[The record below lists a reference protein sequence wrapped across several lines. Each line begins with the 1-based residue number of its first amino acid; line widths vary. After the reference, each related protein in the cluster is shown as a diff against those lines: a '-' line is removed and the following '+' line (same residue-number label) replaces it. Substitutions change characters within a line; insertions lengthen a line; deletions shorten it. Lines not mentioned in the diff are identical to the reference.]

1 LCFNPLA
8 FRWHIAG
15 VSLAEVWE
23 IATRTV
29 YDDRG
34 GSAMRRRLRA
44 AGFAVAIVMVA
55 VAVQASLGS
64 GQKAQGAT
72 VEMISPP
79 PDVALPVGQAVEI
92 RYRLAGIAATVQ
104 LWHDGVLLF
113 ADRVGN
119 GQEVVHPWAPIET
132 GLHCLTVRALD
143 DRGMLLATA
152 ELRLSGLPAGS
163 PVRLRNE
170 E

>member
-8 FRWHIAG
+8 FRWQITG
-15 VSLAEVWE
+15 VSLVEVWE
-23 IATRTV
+23 IATRAV
-29 YDDRG
+29 YDGVG
-34 GSAMRRRLRA
+34 GSAMRWRLRA
-44 AGFAVAIVMVA
+44 AGLAIALVMVAIV
-55 VAVQASLGS
+55 VQASLGS

-92 RYRLAGIAATVQ
+92 RYRLAGVAATVQ

-113 ADRVGN
+113 ADRVGD
-119 GQEVVHPWAPIET
+119 GQEVVHPWVPIET

-143 DRGMLLATA
+143 DKGTRLATA
-152 ELRLSGLPAGS
+152 ELCLSGLPAGS
-163 PVRLRNE
+163 PVQLRNE